1 MTSVFTDYFQVSSR
15 GRPLAGD
22 TKTSAV
28 SIDHLGWL
36 VCDGRSFP
44 VTQFPFLF
52 DVIGYSFG
60 SNGDGSQF
68 KLPNPAGCVPGFVG
82 TGVYPINGANLGPTP
97 RALGDLLGQETHI
110 LTMPELATHNHGV
123 DAVGGSNTSSNT
135 TRPWNDPGHR
145 HTGTTDAAGW
155 GATAMNVNNLTTQT
169 DAADNAG
176 SHTHTFTTT
185 SNVTGLTDPGH
196 HHVINPSGSNLP
208 HNNMQP
214 TMFIGNLFMYSGAPH
229 WGANALATNTN
240 LY

>member
-68 KLPNPAGCVPGFVG
+68 MLPNPAGCVPGFVG

-123 DAVGGSNTSSNT
+123 EATGGSNTSSNAT
-135 TRPWNDPGHR
+135 GITASDSGHSHSMNNENKGINVAGTANVVVGSGAADVNTNTGNANIVVTDPTHR
-145 HTGTTDAAGW
+145 HT
-155 GATAMNVNNLTTQT
+155 
-169 DAADNAG
+169 
-176 SHTHTFTTT
+176 
-185 SNVTGLTDPGH
+185 
-196 HHVINPSGSNLP
+196 INPSGSNLP

>member
-1 MTSVFTDYFQVSSR
+1 MTSVFTEYFQVSSR

-82 TGVYPINGANLGPTP
+82 TGVYTINGANLGPTP
-97 RALGDLLGQETHI
+97 RELGDLVGQETHI

-123 DAVGGSNTSSNT
+123 DSVGGSNTSSNT
-135 TRPWNDPGHR
+135 TIPWTDPGHT
-145 HTGTTDAAGW
+145 HAGTTDAG
-155 GATAMNVNNLTTQT
+155 GLGTATQGVNTLTTQA
-169 DAADNAG
+169 DAADNSG
-176 SHTHTFTTT
+176 THTHTFTT
-185 SNVTGLTDPGH
+185 SNAFTGLTDPGH
-196 HHVINPSGSNLP
+196 IHTINPSGSNVP

-214 TMFIGNLFMYSGAPH
+214 TMFIGNLFMYSGAPL
-229 WGANALATNTN
+229 WGAKALATNTN